1 MVKIKFHPLHVKDLK
16 LVPLAG
22 LCSETVS
29 ISNPIVPGLG
39 QPLITAA
46 LGKLDTDTVNLIK
59 LIDRSHTSPLTPEVQ
74 SIDRDCDNQF
84 AAIKR
89 GITYYSKD
97 IDAEKVAAAKLLMS
111 VFKPMWY
118 ISSEPISAQF
128 TMLDELNERITASFD
143 LLAALTTIG
152 LDNNWGLLKNTY
164 HALQDVYERR
174 LDDDAATALPAASGM
189 KATVVKEYDGYC
201 ILIEQMMNVLPSA
214 TLEKLFHEMNELR
227 KKYVVHLPKNLAA
240 PGHCV
245 IEDIPTQWYTG
256 KVITPIPKAYY
267 LEEGKPTVELFF
279 PTDFTVTYESNKE
292 VGMANA
298 TIHGK
303 GHYKG
308 QKNTTFKIVRR
319 TND

>member
-1 MVKIKFHPLHVKDLK
+1 MTKIRFYSLRVDKLK

-22 LCSETVS
+22 LCGETVS
-29 ISNPIVPGLG
+29 ISKPVVPGLG

-128 TMLDELNERITASFD
+128 IMLDELNERITASFD

-227 KKYVVHLPKNLAA
+227 KKYVVHLPVQLTEANTTVEPIALQA
-240 PGHCV
+240 
-245 IEDIPTQWYTG
+245 YTG
-256 KVITPIPKAYY
+256 KVVTPLPRVHVK
-267 LEEGKPTVELFF
+267 LHDGKTVEL
-279 PTDFTVTYESNKE
+279 DFTKDFWVTYKNNTN
-292 VGMANA
+292 VGEAKLSV
-298 TIHGK
+298 HGK
-303 GHYKG
+303 GKYTG
-308 QKNTTFKIVRR
+308 RYDTTFHIARQV
-319 TND
+319 